1 MRRAKLPNK
10 IESANI
16 FRKIKK
22 KVVFLRQK
30 FFSMNFS
37 EIVSTLSGWV
47 WGMPFIVFCLAA
59 GLYFTCSMRFMQVRY
74 FKQMLQM
81 LFQGK
86 SSSSGISSFQAFSL
100 ALAGRVGTGNIAG
113 VATAIALG
121 GPGAV
126 FWMWVIAFLG
136 AGTAYIEA
144 SLGQIYKEK
153 IDGNYRGGPAF
164 YILKGL
170 KNKPFAIVFAIVTVC
185 AQGLLIPGVQ
195 SNTICNAF
203 ENSFGINLH
212 ITAAI
217 IAILLGVIIFG
228 GVRRIARVAEIVTP
242 FMTAGYILIVAIIL
256 ILNYKDI
263 LGVFSLIF
271 RSALGFETALSGMV
285 GAAISM
291 GVKRG
296 IFSNEAGQGTAPHAA
311 AACEV
316 PHPAKQGIVQAFSV
330 YVDTL
335 LVCTATALIILITG
349 TFHVFD
355 ASGEIILSG
364 QRMSQSITDY
374 GAINTQMAI
383 DTTFPGFGSG
393 FIAIALFFFAFTTL
407 MNYYYQAE
415 SNVYFLFR
423 HGKTAFYMVNFVRVA
438 MLLVTFFAAVNAMSL
453 AWDLADIGVGV
464 MAWLNLIAIIM
475 LRKIA
480 LKVFADFE
488 EQFRAG
494 IKDPVFRSENLGLET
509 DEWKDQ

>member
-1 MRRAKLPNK
+1 M
-10 IESANI
+10 S
-16 FRKIKK
+16 
-22 KVVFLRQK
+22 
-30 FFSMNFS
+30 FS

-47 WGMPFIVFCLAA
+47 WGMPLIVLCLSA
-59 GLYFTCSMRFMQVRY
+59 GLYFTVRMRFIQVRY
-74 FKQMLQM
+74 FKQMLLM
-81 LFQGK
+81 LFHGK
-86 SSSSGISSFQAFSL
+86 SSASGISSFQAFSL

-153 IDGNYRGGPAF
+153 IDGNYRGGPAY

-170 KNKPFAIVFAIVTVC
+170 KNKPFAIIFAIVTVC

-203 ENSFGINLH
+203 ENSFGMNLH
-212 ITAAI
+212 LSAAI
-217 IAILLGVIIFG
+217 VALLLGVIIFG

-242 FMTAGYILIVAIIL
+242 FMTVGYMLIVAVIL
-256 ILNYKDI
+256 AFNYKDI
-263 LGVFSLIF
+263 IGVFSLIF
-271 RSALGFETALSGMV
+271 RSAMGFESAFSGMI
-285 GAAISM
+285 GAAVSM

-349 TFHVFD
+349 TFNVFD
-355 ASGEIILSG
+355 ASGEIVYSG
-364 QRMSQSITDY
+364 RRIAETITAY

-383 DTTFPGFGSG
+383 DTIIPGFGSG

-407 MNYYYQAE
+407 MNYYFQAE

-423 HGKTAFYMVNFVRVA
+423 HKKTAFYMVTFVRVA
-438 MLLVTFFAAVNAMSL
+438 MLLVTFFAAVNTMTL
-453 AWDLADIGVGV
+453 AWDMADIGVGI

-480 LKVFADFE
+480 LKVFFDFE
-488 EQFRAG
+488 EQYRAG
-494 IKDPVFRSENLGLET
+494 IKDPVFCSEKLGLENI
-509 DEWKDQ
+509 DEWKKQD